1 MPLSTS
7 AIAKLNWWFKHLR
20 KIQNNHCKTVARYPA
35 DCTTQAD
42 TSEQEWGAIDVDTP
56 IDDSYGFFW
65 RKIMLIF

>member
-7 AIAKLNWWFKHLR
+7 AIAKSNWLFKRLR
-20 KIQNNHCKTVARYPA
+20 KIQNNYCTTVARYPA

-56 IDDSYGFFW
+56 IDDSYGVFGE
-65 RKIMLIF
+65 KSY